1 MSQQFMNLKI
11 LLPFGIFASKGG
23 VKRLVVET
31 PAGSFGFLPRR
42 LDCVT
47 TLVPGILVYETEK
60 AGETFTAVDEG
71 VLLKTGF
78 DILISVRRAV
88 EGSDLARLRETVTR
102 EYLTL
107 DDNEKNV
114 RSVMAKLETGFLH
127 RFAAFQHG

>member
-1 MSQQFMNLKI
+1 MNLKI
-11 LLPFGIFASKGG
+11 LLPFGIFAAKTG

-47 TLVPGILVYETEK
+47 SLVPGILVYEVESE
-60 AGETFTAVDEG
+60 GETFTAVDEG
-71 VLLKTGF
+71 VLVKTGA
-78 DILISVRRAV
+78 DVLISVRRAV
-88 EGSDLARLRETVTR
+88 DGSDLTRLRETVAK